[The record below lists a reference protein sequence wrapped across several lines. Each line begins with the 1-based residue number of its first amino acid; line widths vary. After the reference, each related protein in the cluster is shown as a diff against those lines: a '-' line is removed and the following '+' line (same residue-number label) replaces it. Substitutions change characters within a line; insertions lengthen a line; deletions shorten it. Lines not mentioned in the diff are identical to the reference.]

1 MSAKA
6 ATPLAG
12 IDAALAEP
20 PLVAMLAG
28 AG

>member
-6 ATPLAG
+6 AAMLAD